1 MLINMD
7 SPKDGERQAQRI
19 LSFNRYATLELR
31 INKGSKKGAK
41 NIARFRSSVL
51 MAQRID
57 YAEGAKSP
65 GSMQFEL

>member
-41 NIARFRSSVL
+41 NIAISSL
-51 MAQRID
+51 QIRRKCSLRIMK
-57 YAEGAKSP
+57 E
-65 GSMQFEL
+65 